1 MYIADPF
8 GILRGY
14 STFFI
19 LRFSITEYSVDEFQ
33 VIPLFHCVLFL
44 VSVPFCVECT
54 RAYGVRCVCFCM
66 VRALEYCR
74 RTCSLPFRQ

>member
-14 STFFI
+14 STFFT
-19 LRFSITEYSVDEFQ
+19 LRFSIIEYSVDEFQ
-33 VIPLFHCVLFL
+33 VILLFYCVLFL

-54 RAYGVRCVCFCM
+54 RACGVCCEWS
-66 VRALEYCR
+66 VRWSTVAV
-74 RTCSLPFRQ
+74 P

>member
-19 LRFSITEYSVDEFQ
+19 LRFSIIECSVDEFQ
-33 VIPLFHCVLFL
+33 VILLFHCVLFL
-44 VSVPFCVECT
+44 VSDAVLC
-54 RAYGVRCVCFCM
+54 GVYTCM
-66 VRALEYCR
+66 WCLLCM
-74 RTCSLPFRQ
+74 L